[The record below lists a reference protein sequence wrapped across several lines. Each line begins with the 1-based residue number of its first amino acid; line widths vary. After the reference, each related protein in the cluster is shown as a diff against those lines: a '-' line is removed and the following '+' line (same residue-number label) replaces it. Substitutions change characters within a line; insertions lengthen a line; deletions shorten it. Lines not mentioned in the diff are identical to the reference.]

1 MGVSDRLSGLVMGV
15 QAEIAK
21 LTNPAE
27 EGLSYASAHNL
38 AAAIRNLNILK

>member
-1 MGVSDRLSGLVMGV
+1 MGVSDRLSRLVMGV

-27 EGLSYASAHNL
+27 VGLSYASAHIL